1 MAEPPKS
8 EKKTPEERSTKLG
21 VPGAPAGDAD
31 AIIEQNRAD
40 RRAARRRA
48 KLIEETREGPD
59 RELEPRDELSED
71 SIAKSVDDLLK

>member
-1 MAEPPKS
+1 MTKAPQS
-8 EKKTPEERSTKLG
+8 ETKTPAERSTRLG

-48 KLIEETREGPD
+48 KLIEETRESPGG
-59 RELEPRDELSED
+59 EFEQRDELSED
-71 SIAKSVDDLLK
+71 SAAKSVDELLK